1 MRLIAGFFRLIFRLV
16 LLPFKLVMAVLGV
29 SAHTIA
35 GTFRV
40 GYRVGAAPVRVGR
53 RVTRIAGLSGIVCFV
68 LGLALGLLFAPVK
81 GRELRAKLQRALGQG
96 GGLTDAEL
104 VEKVGF
110 ELGHAPRTWHLPQ
123 PDVAVVDGRVQLR
136 GRVPHDTA
144 REELVR
150 VAGAIPGVNGVD
162 DLLEVEAATP

>member
-1 MRLIAGFFRLIFRLV
+1 M
-16 LLPFKLVMAVLGV
+16 P
-29 SAHTIA
+29 SSS
-35 GTFRV
+35 
-40 GYRVGAAPVRVGR
+40 R
-53 RVTRIAGLSGIVCFV
+53 RSGSSSVT
-68 LGLALGLLFAPVK
+68 
-81 GRELRAKLQRALGQG
+81 
-96 GGLTDAEL
+96 
-104 VEKVGF
+104 
-110 ELGHAPRTWHLPQ
+110 PRTWHLPQ